1 MLNWGGGCGG
11 WGAESSGK
19 VVARCWIWMCL
30 RWCGRGCF
38 GGIEGWRFR
47 VRTRR
52 PVAAATGLLISEPLL
67 FFEAAVAELQCPAVL
82 GDDAHHSVRR
92 AVGYVGL
99 DLKGQRHIGA
109 GQAGQV

>member
-1 MLNWGGGCGG
+1 MGRGEFGEGGC
-11 WGAESSGK
+11 AVLDLDVFE
-19 VVARCWIWMCL
+19 VVWEGM
-30 RWCGRGCF
+30 F

-47 VRTRR
+47 LRTRS
-52 PVAAATGLLISEPLL
+52 PVAAATGLLISVPLL
-67 FFEAAVAELQCPAVL
+67 FLKAAIAKLQCPAVL
-82 GDDAHHSVRR
+82 GDDAHHSVRC